1 LKCICCCWSASELF
15 KLSTSEKKKK
25 SFPLYRQS
33 SQSAFLSMYT
43 STVVLL
49 FGGLLA
55 LCNALPNITC
65 CNGGVPYVDLH
76 VWPVDG
82 NRFEE
87 IADEAECRQF
97 VLQISDSL
105 LDKFVENDGTLTCK
119 CPRDFYGAKC
129 TLNRQ
134 AQSWGGGDGQSFK
147 MFLLLAVIPLT
158 FALIAAVGGFFCK
171 MCCCQIV
178 GFECLNLKWTVK
190 RSKENTFDNGE
201 MDYPFSVRRT
211 PVHSTSNLYVVNSA
225 HHDQTAPST
234 LYEDP
239 YDHGPP
245 PAYESVVRQPYLQPP
260 PQFPTIE
267 KKMAD

>member
-1 LKCICCCWSASELF
+1 LKCICCYWSASELF

-25 SFPLYRQS
+25 NIFPLPS
-33 SQSAFLSMYT
+33 ISQSAFLSEMNT
-43 STVVLL
+43 PTVVLL

-87 IADEAECRQF
+87 VADGAECRRF
-97 VLQISDSL
+97 VLQISDTL
-105 LDKFVENDGTLTCK
+105 LAKFVENDGTLTCK
-119 CPRDFYGAKC
+119 CPRDFYGTKC

-178 GFECLNLKWTVK
+178 GFECLNLKWALK

-211 PVHSTSNLYVVNSA
+211 PVHSAPNLYVVNNDR
-225 HHDQTAPST
+225 DQTVPPT

-245 PAYESVVRQPYLQPP
+245 PAYEAVVRQAYLQPP
-260 PQFPTIE
+260 PQFSTIE